1 VAFQARG
8 SVARLVSLANFLLN
22 HQRGREKRGKGVSA
36 GTMSAALSQLS
47 SGEGEEGWLW
57 PVRGKEVL
65 GATLL

>member
-22 HQRGREKRGKGVSA
+22 HQRGREKRGKGLPE
-36 GTMSAALSQLS
+36 GKKTTTLSRLS
-47 SGEGEEGWLW
+47 SGEGEEGWLR